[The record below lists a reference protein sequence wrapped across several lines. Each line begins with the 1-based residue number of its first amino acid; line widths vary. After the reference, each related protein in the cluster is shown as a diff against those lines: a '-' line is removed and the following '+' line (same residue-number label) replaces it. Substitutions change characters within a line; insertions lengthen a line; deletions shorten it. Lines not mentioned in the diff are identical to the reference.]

1 MKPYRRRLIGLPL
14 QRSLFSGISRAP
26 ATIGLLGVL
35 PDDRLAA
42 WLDDEGNLHL
52 DTTDVERLT
61 AALPARAT
69 PALFE
74 SMERGLALACDVVIQ
89 STEHSWSRAISA
101 DEAEARALLSNVGEA
116 VATLLPY
123 GILSKFVPDA
133 LYQLLQASGDS
144 RDPPFPAWS
153 PGTELTRAAASLCV
167 SCHARG
173 YSPERLRTEWP
184 LIPTDVATIIEDF
197 CRGHTGIGPLACEA
211 PGYED
216 PCYVI
221 GILEGMLAEDD
232 PAELLRRLGPSVTIP
247 PVELPSAET
256 SPLRRLLA
264 AWLTFLDRETW
275 YVRRAFYL
283 GLRPMLHQLLPAYQR
298 ADPEFVPEDLLFL
311 KLDELLAPT
320 AEPRVAAT
328 RRARYLADAE
338 YFAKYGITA
347 DRLHTIMA
355 QR

>member
-14 QRSLFSGISRAP
+14 QRSLFRGISRAP
-26 ATIGLLGVL
+26 ATIGLPGVL
-35 PDDRLAA
+35 PDDRLGA
-42 WLDDEGNLHL
+42 WLDDEGNLYL

-61 AALPARAT
+61 AALAARAT
-69 PALFE
+69 PAFFE
-74 SMERGLALACDVVIQ
+74 AMEIGLAAACDAVIT
-89 STEHSWSRAISA
+89 STERSRSRATSA
-101 DEAEARALLSNVGEA
+101 DEAEARALLSEVGER
-116 VATLLPY
+116 VTTLLPY

-133 LYQLLQASGDS
+133 LYRLLQATGDS
-144 RDPPFPAWS
+144 DAPPFPTRS
-153 PGTELTRAAASLCV
+153 PGTELTLAAASLCR

-184 LIPTDVATIIEDF
+184 LVPPEVATMVEEF
-197 CRGHTGIGPLACEA
+197 CDDHTGFGPLACEA

-216 PCYVI
+216 PRYVI
-221 GILEGMLAEDD
+221 GILEGMLADDD
-232 PAELLRRLGPSVTIP
+232 PAALLRRLAPSARIPSVEIP
-247 PVELPSAET
+247 WAET

-283 GLRPMLHQLLPAYQR
+283 GLLPMLHRLLPAYR
-298 ADPEFVPEDLLFL
+298 RTDPGFLPEDLLFL
-311 KLDELLAPT
+311 TLDELIAPP

-347 DRLHTIMA
+347 DRLRTIMV

>member
-1 MKPYRRRLIGLPL
+1 VKPYRRRLIGLPL

-42 WLDDEGNLHL
+42 WLDDEGNLYL

-61 AALPARAT
+61 AALAAQTTPAFFEAMEMGLATACEAVIAATERSRSRAT
-69 PALFE
+69 
-74 SMERGLALACDVVIQ
+74 
-89 STEHSWSRAISA
+89 SA
-101 DEAEARALLSNVGEA
+101 DEAEARALLSRVGEA

-133 LYQLLQASGDS
+133 LYQLLQATGDS
-144 RDPPFPAWS
+144 DAPPFPTRS
-153 PGTELTRAAASLCV
+153 PGTELTLAAASLCL
-167 SCHARG
+167 SCDARG

-184 LIPTDVATIIEDF
+184 LVPSDVAAMVRDF
-197 CRGHTGIGPLACEA
+197 CRDHAGFGPLACEA

-216 PCYVI
+216 PRYVI
-221 GILEGMLAEDD
+221 GILEGMLADDD
-232 PAELLRRLGPSVTIP
+232 PAALLRRLGPSARIP
-247 PVELPSAET
+247 PVEIPSTA
-256 SPLRRLLA
+256 PLRRLLA
-264 AWLTFLDRETW
+264 AWLTFLERETW

-283 GLRPMLHQLLPAYQR
+283 ALLPSLRRLLPAYQR
-298 ADPEFVPEDLLFL
+298 TEPEFVPEDLLFL
-311 KLDELLAPT
+311 TLDELIAPL

-328 RRARYLADAE
+328 RRVRFLADAE

-347 DRLHTIMA
+347 DRLRAIMV